1 MANRIYALAKQ
12 LKMDSKDLV
21 LVCERAGIKGKSS
34 ALSHLSDEEEAAIIK
49 FLEGQKS
56 RSPARPTES
65 GPAPAIRREDY
76 IPPAGTLG
84 KPPVLTGRPS
94 ERPPLLRSRKVESP
108 PAAAPAQP
116 SVSASDS
123 ALEPPVIAPP
133 AAVAGPS
140 EAVGVGPEVITSLPT
155 DAPMVGAAAVS
166 CEPPGA
172 DEPVG
177 AGSEATAEAGPP
189 DMEST
194 GGTADRAKPDV
205 KGPAREPAPSPMPT
219 FERPKVSQFDRP
231 IRELSARER
240 AQRKADREKQK
251 EKSGPAIR
259 MAAVPTAAR
268 PPRKPAVSE
277 PAPQKP
283 DIKLPLDAIR
293 AGRGGSKPLSEQLRK
308 REEKRAADS
317 KSDRGDEPTK
327 GRPLNIDAATL
338 EGLLQAA
345 RDRVKKQKTGEGEE
359 EESGVTLGGRE
370 QRQLKRKKTAAAKRV
385 VSPDDEEEAPTV
397 HRPKFIRRTGGASTA
412 APRKGKLVVELP
424 CTVRS
429 FCEAC
434 GIPVKAALTKLLQ
447 LGQMTSVAANL
458 EPDLAELL
466 AAELGLDV
474 ELRRPVPMEDAVIAA
489 LESLEDPPESLLPRP
504 PVITFLGHVDHGK
517 TSLLDRILNLHVA
530 AGEKGGITQHI
541 RAYQIEKQ
549 GRPIAFVD
557 TPGHEAFT
565 EMRARGAN
573 VTDIAV
579 LVVAADDGVMPQTEE
594 AISHARAAGVPIVVA
609 LNKIDLPSSN
619 PDRVYQQLAAA
630 ELLPTEWGGDVEVVK
645 TSATTGAGIDELLET
660 LLTVAELH
668 DLRANPDRPA
678 LGVCLETSLSEGRG
692 VEAKLL
698 VQKGTLKVGDVVVC
712 GAAYGRV
719 KALYDTLQV
728 RKRLT
733 SAGPSTPVTVTGLD
747 QPPGAGDRFY
757 VLADI
762 AQARQVAEAQQA
774 KARTTELSG
783 VRAHVTLEN
792 LFDRLGQMD
801 KLQTL
806 NIIIR
811 ADVRGSIEAIRK
823 ELGKLDHPEVQIK
836 VLQAAVGGITEADV
850 HLADASDAIIVGFN
864 VAPDEGAR
872 DLADQRG
879 VQIRRYDII
888 YQLTQDLRDALEGM
902 LRPEKQEKD
911 LGRALVQRVFRISR
925 VGAVAGCR
933 VLAGTITRDAR
944 MRIIRDSRVVGD
956 YAIDTLK
963 REKDDVREVREGME
977 CGVKLAGF
985 DDVKEGDL
993 LEAYK
998 IEEIARTL

>member
-34 ALSHLSDEEEAAIIK
+34 ALSQLSDEEEATLFK
-49 FLEGQKS
+49 FLEAQKT
-56 RSPARPTES
+56 RSSTRPAES

-76 IPPAGTLG
+76 IPPAGTVG

-94 ERPPLLRSRKVESP
+94 ERPPLLRSRKTEAPPSAAPPQPTAPSPVAAVETPVVEPSVV
-108 PAAAPAQP
+108 AAASEPASGVVPVTPPSPP
-116 SVSASDS
+116 SVS
-123 ALEPPVIAPP
+123 ETV
-133 AAVAGPS
+133 AAVASPEVTGAAEP
-140 EAVGVGPEVITSLPT
+140 AAGVGPAS
-155 DAPMVGAAAVS
+155 GAGMPGAESAGTAS
-166 CEPPGA
+166 EPPRPESK
-172 DEPVG
+172 EPPR
-177 AGSEATAEAGPP
+177 EGP
-189 DMEST
+189 S
-194 GGTADRAKPDV
+194 A
-205 KGPAREPAPSPMPT
+205 PMPT
-219 FERPKVSQFDRP
+219 FERPKISQFDRP

-251 EKSGPAIR
+251 EQKGPAIR
-259 MAAVPTAAR
+259 LAAVPTVAK

-293 AGRGGSKPLSEQLRK
+293 AGRGGAKPLSEQLRK

-317 KSDRGDEPTK
+317 KSDRGEEPTK

-345 RDRVKKQKTGEGEE
+345 RDRVKKQKGIEGEDE
-359 EESGVTLGGRE
+359 EAVTLGGRE

-385 VSPDDEEEAPTV
+385 VSPEEEDDTPAV
-397 HRPKFIRRTGGASTA
+397 QRPKFIRRTGGASTA

-434 GIPVKAALTKLLQ
+434 GIPVKSALTKLLQ
-447 LGQMTSVAANL
+447 LGQMTNVAANL
-458 EPDLAELL
+458 DPDLAELL

-474 ELRRPVPMEDAVIAA
+474 ELRRPVPVEDAVISA
-489 LESLEDPPESLLPRP
+489 LESLEDPPESLQPRP

-517 TSLLDRILNLHVA
+517 TSLLDRILDLHVA

-549 GRPIAFVD
+549 GRPISFVD

-609 LNKIDLPSSN
+609 LNKIDLPSAN

-645 TSATTGAGIDELLET
+645 TSAATGAGIDELLET

-668 DLRANPDRPA
+668 DLRANPNRPA

-719 KALYDTLQV
+719 KALYDTLQT
-728 RKRLT
+728 RKRLAA
-733 SAGPSTPVTVTGLD
+733 AGPSTPVTVTGLD
-747 QPPGAGDRFY
+747 QPPNAGDRFY
-757 VLADI
+757 VLDDI
-762 AQARQVAEAQQA
+762 AQARQVAEAHQA
-774 KARTTELSG
+774 KARAIELSG
-783 VRAHVTLEN
+783 TRAHVTLEN
-792 LFDRLGQMD
+792 LFERLGQMD
-801 KLQTL
+801 KVQTL

-823 ELGKLDHPEVQIK
+823 ELGKLEHPEVQVK

-864 VAPDEGAR
+864 VAPDEKAR
-872 DLADQRG
+872 ELAEQRG

-888 YQLTQDLRDALEGM
+888 YQLTQDLKDALEGM

-956 YAIDTLK
+956 YAIETLK

-977 CGVKLAGF
+977 CGIKLAGF

>member
-34 ALSHLSDEEEAAIIK
+34 ALSQLSDEEEAALFK
-49 FLEGQKS
+49 FLDSQKN
-56 RSPARPTES
+56 RGPTRPTEA

-84 KPPVLTGRPS
+84 KPPVLTGRSS
-94 ERPPLLRSRKVESP
+94 ERPPLLRSRKVEPP
-108 PAAAPAQP
+108 PASPAVEPSAPSAASVAETPVAAPPPFPVAPEAGTGVSQVESP
-116 SVSASDS
+116 SLPGSSEIAASAVSAAS
-123 ALEPPVIAPP
+123 ADVSGAVEP
-133 AAVAGPS
+133 AA
-140 EAVGVGPEVITSLPT
+140 
-155 DAPMVGAAAVS
+155 
-166 CEPPGA
+166 
-172 DEPVG
+172 G
-177 AGSEATAEAGPP
+177 AGSAPETGPLQIESAGGAADLPKPESKETPREAAA
-189 DMEST
+189 
-194 GGTADRAKPDV
+194 
-205 KGPAREPAPSPMPT
+205 PMPT

-251 EKSGPAIR
+251 EKSAPAIR
-259 MAAVPTAAR
+259 LAAVPTAAK
-268 PPRKPAVSE
+268 PPRKPTVAE

-293 AGRGGSKPLSEQLRK
+293 AGRGGAKPLSEQLRK

-317 KSDRGDEPTK
+317 KTDRDEEPTK

-345 RDRVKKQKTGEGEE
+345 RDRVKKQKGVEGEE
-359 EESGVTLGGRE
+359 EESAVTLGGRE

-385 VSPDDEEEAPTV
+385 VSPDEEEEAPAV

-447 LGQMTSVAANL
+447 LGQMTNVAANL

-474 ELRRPVPMEDAVIAA
+474 ELRRPVPLEDAVIAA
-489 LESLEDPPESLLPRP
+489 LETMEDPPESLRPRP

-609 LNKIDLPSSN
+609 LNKIDLPSAN

-630 ELLPTEWGGDVEVVK
+630 ELLPTEWGGDVEVIK
-645 TSATTGAGIDELLET
+645 TSAATGAGIDELLET

-668 DLRANPDRPA
+668 DLKANPDRPA

-698 VQKGTLKVGDVVVC
+698 VQKGTLKVGDVIVC

-719 KALYDTLQV
+719 KALYDTLQT

-747 QPPGAGDRFY
+747 EPPNAGDRFY

-774 KARTTELSG
+774 KARAMELSG
-783 VRAHVTLEN
+783 GRAHVTLEN

-801 KLQTL
+801 TLQTL

-823 ELGKLDHPEVQIK
+823 ELSKLEHPEVQIK

-872 DLADQRG
+872 ELAEQRG

-888 YQLTQDLRDALEGM
+888 YQLTQDLKDALEGM

-956 YAIDTLK
+956 YPIDTLK

-977 CGVKLAGF
+977 CGIKLGGF

>member
-1 MANRIYALAKQ
+1 M
-12 LKMDSKDLV
+12 
-21 LVCERAGIKGKSS
+21 
-34 ALSHLSDEEEAAIIK
+34 
-49 FLEGQKS
+49 
-56 RSPARPTES
+56 
-65 GPAPAIRREDY
+65 
-76 IPPAGTLG
+76 
-84 KPPVLTGRPS
+84 
-94 ERPPLLRSRKVESP
+94 
-108 PAAAPAQP
+108 
-116 SVSASDS
+116 
-123 ALEPPVIAPP
+123 
-133 AAVAGPS
+133 
-140 EAVGVGPEVITSLPT
+140 
-155 DAPMVGAAAVS
+155 
-166 CEPPGA
+166 
-172 DEPVG
+172 
-177 AGSEATAEAGPP
+177 
-189 DMEST
+189 
-194 GGTADRAKPDV
+194 AKPDV
-205 KGPAREPAPSPMPT
+205 KGPARGPASSPMPT

-268 PPRKPAVSE
+268 PPRKLAVSE

-385 VSPDDEEEAPTV
+385 VSPDEEEETPTV

-474 ELRRPVPMEDAVIAA
+474 ELRRPVPMEDAVIAS

-549 GRPIAFVD
+549 GRPIACVD

-609 LNKIDLPSSN
+609 LNKTDLPSSN

-733 SAGPSTPVTVTGLD
+733 SAGPSTPVTVTGLGE
-747 QPPGAGDRFY
+747 PPGAGDRFY

-762 AQARQVAEAQQA
+762 AEARQVAEAQQA

-783 VRAHVTLEN
+783 GRAHVTLET

-933 VLAGTITRDAR
+933 VLGGTITRDAR
-944 MRIIRDSRVVGD
+944 MRIIRDSRVLGD